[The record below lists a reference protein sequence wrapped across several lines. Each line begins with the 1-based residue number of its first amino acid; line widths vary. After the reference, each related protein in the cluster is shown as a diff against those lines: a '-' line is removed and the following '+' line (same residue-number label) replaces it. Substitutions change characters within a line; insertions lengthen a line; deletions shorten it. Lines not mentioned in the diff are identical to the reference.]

1 LAYKKGGRSDR
12 LAAMGEVLAIST
24 LESPI
29 GKLRIAVTP
38 GGVVR
43 IALPRSGGAG
53 FPGWLRGALPN
64 AERVDRLPALGVVQ
78 RELQEYFAGQRREFT
93 VPLDLRGTPFQLSV
107 WRALVEIPF
116 GETRTY
122 AEIARRVKRPKAFRA
137 VGAANG
143 ANPVPILV
151 PCHRVIESG
160 GKLGGYGGGL
170 ETKQRLLAFEK
181 TAPARGALL

>member
-1 LAYKKGGRSDR
+1 
-12 LAAMGEVLAIST
+12 MGEVLATSM

-29 GKLRIAVTP
+29 GRLRVAVTP

-43 IALPRSGGAG
+43 IALPRAGGAG

-64 AERVDRLPALGVVQ
+64 AERVDWLPALDVVQ

-107 WRALVEIPF
+107 WRALAEIPF